1 MVSRTEN
8 KQKDIFQ
15 AGSTVAIPAYYS
27 LRDKLIQKYPDVHWI
42 IVENTSTALS
52 SLNLGKVDSVVTTQL
67 AARYIIDH
75 YYPETMSYQRIPN
88 QPSAQIA
95 FAVPR
100 DKPELQS
107 ILNKALAEIPPKETL
122 SLAGKWIKMPEV
134 KIDTWDLYSRPF
146 YILTVSAV
154 LLILSSLLWGGYL
167 LRAIRREKASQAALE
182 YQLSLR
188 QTLSNSIPVP
198 VYITTP
204 EGEIE
209 VTTVPSTRFLRR
221 NKERLYII
229 PFLIAEA
236 RLCISFRLF
245 SRKCSKDW
253 HRRRWHHINL
263 HSTTVPK
270 TVLFCTG

>member
-1 MVSRTEN
+1 MKWPLRSLFSTPYVVVTSNEN
-8 KQKDIFQ
+8 KQKDIFK
-15 AGSTVAIPAYYS
+15 AGSTIAIPAYYS
-27 LRDKLIQKYPDVHWI
+27 LREKLIQKYPDVHWVV
-42 IVENTSTALS
+42 VENTSTALS

-75 YYPETMSYQRIPN
+75 YYPETMSYQRIPD

-107 ILNKALAEIPPKETL
+107 ILNKALAEIPPKEML
-122 SLAGKWIKMPEV
+122 NLAGKWIKMPEV
-134 KIDTWDLYSRPF
+134 KIDTRDLYSRPF
-146 YILTVSAV
+146 YILTISAV

-209 VTTVPSTRFLRR
+209 SYNRAFNAFLHH

-229 PFLIAEA
+229 PF
-236 RLCISFRLF
+236 
-245 SRKCSKDW
+245 
-253 HRRRWHHINL
+253 
-263 HSTTVPK
+263 
-270 TVLFCTG
+270 

>member
-1 MVSRTEN
+1 MVPTVTYSPEREDEMAFTQPFFSTPYVVVSRTEN

-107 ILNKALAEIPPKETL
+107 ILNKALAEIPPK
-122 SLAGKWIKMPEV
+122 K
-134 KIDTWDLYSRPF
+134 R
-146 YILTVSAV
+146 
-154 LLILSSLLWGGYL
+154 
-167 LRAIRREKASQAALE
+167 
-182 YQLSLR
+182 
-188 QTLSNSIPVP
+188 
-198 VYITTP
+198 
-204 EGEIE
+204 
-209 VTTVPSTRFLRR
+209 
-221 NKERLYII
+221 
-229 PFLIAEA
+229 
-236 RLCISFRLF
+236 
-245 SRKCSKDW
+245 
-253 HRRRWHHINL
+253 
-263 HSTTVPK
+263 
-270 TVLFCTG
+270 

>member
-1 MVSRTEN
+1 
-8 KQKDIFQ
+8 
-15 AGSTVAIPAYYS
+15 
-27 LRDKLIQKYPDVHWI
+27 
-42 IVENTSTALS
+42 
-52 SLNLGKVDSVVTTQL
+52 
-67 AARYIIDH
+67 
-75 YYPETMSYQRIPN
+75 
-88 QPSAQIA
+88 
-95 FAVPR
+95 
-100 DKPELQS
+100 
-107 ILNKALAEIPPKETL
+107 
-122 SLAGKWIKMPEV
+122 MPEV

-209 VTTVPSTRFLRR
+209 SYNRAFNAFLRR

-253 HRRRWHHINL
+253 HRIRWHHINL